1 MYRLLIAL
9 VVLTAACNKKK
20 SDPPKL
26 KKMDFKVSVDE
37 RGRMLPEV
45 ELFDQHHKPVVVTG
59 SYTMTLSRPD
69 NTVLCSYTR
78 PLVKEDYVKDR
89 LKSAEWQDASCP
101 PDPAAE
107 ELRITLEVKTG
118 DKPEDMQLAR
128 DKTTPTKFVYRH
140 LAAKP
145 AVPATGAGSSA
156 GSGDAKMVSPE
167 KPEAEGSGSSA
178 AGSGAAASGSGSA
191 ATGAGS
197 AASDTGSSGSGSA
210 K

>member
-1 MYRLLIAL
+1 MHRLLIAL

-118 DKPEDMQLAR
+118 DKPEDAKLAR

-145 AVPATGAGSSA
+145 AATGSGSSA
-156 GSGDAKMVSPE
+156 GSGDAKMMSPE
-167 KPEAEGSGSSA
+167 NLQRKVRSGA
-178 AGSGAAASGSGSA
+178 AGSARARHCTEDHAPPSIPFPIASIKPENHGG
-191 ATGAGS
+191 
-197 AASDTGSSGSGSA
+197 
-210 K
+210 

>member
-1 MYRLLIAL
+1 MHRLLLIAL
-9 VVLTAACNKKK
+9 VVLAAACTKK
-20 SDPPKL
+20 SDPPLL

-69 NTVLCSYTR
+69 NTVLCSLTR
-78 PLVKEDYVKDR
+78 ALAKEDYVKNR
-89 LKSAEWQDASCP
+89 LKSADWQDAACP

-118 DKPEDMQLAR
+118 DKPEDTKLAR
-128 DKTTPTKFVYRH
+128 DKTTPTKFIYRH

-145 AVPATGAGSSA
+145 AAPANGSGSSA

-167 KPEAEGSGSSA
+167 KPEAEGSAATGSA
-178 AGSGAAASGSGSA
+178 ATGSATGSGSAASGSGSA
-191 ATGAGS
+191 
-197 AASDTGSSGSGSA
+197 GSGSA
-210 K
+210 N